1 MAYYNIRKREDMINL
16 SDVTTYCNELK
27 ARASDLENYAKKIG
41 DTASDITPEV
51 LSIGGKTP
59 AESFEE
65 VVQYLNS
72 KASALIEFAEAAEE
86 RATEIYNE
94 QDRYITDLENANTNT
109 VALSDQSM
117 APYNSN
123 DVTNTVGGNSTNT
136 VGNTIY

>member
-1 MAYYNIRKREDMINL
+1 MATYNIKKRSDMIDINSIRNYCGQL
-16 SDVTTYCNELK
+16 KSRSEELVKLADNIGKQASNVTQ
-27 ARASDLENYAKKIG
+27 
-41 DTASDITPEV
+41 EV

-59 AESFEE
+59 GAAFDE
-65 VVQYLNS
+65 VIEYLKS
-72 KASALIEFAEAAEE
+72 QASALNEYAEAAEE

-117 APYNSN
+117 AVYNN

-136 VGNTIY
+136 VGNTVY